1 MFSLSVS
8 LTFKDKSSLVQINN
22 AAVNTGVITYERQ
35 TTPISR
41 FDYTSPV
48 SGQTLFALSQIHY
61 LIKFFS

>member
-1 MFSLSVS
+1 
-8 LTFKDKSSLVQINN
+8 VQINN

-48 SGQTLFALSQIHY
+48 SGQTLFALSPNTLFDKVFL
-61 LIKFFS
+61 LILQQTL